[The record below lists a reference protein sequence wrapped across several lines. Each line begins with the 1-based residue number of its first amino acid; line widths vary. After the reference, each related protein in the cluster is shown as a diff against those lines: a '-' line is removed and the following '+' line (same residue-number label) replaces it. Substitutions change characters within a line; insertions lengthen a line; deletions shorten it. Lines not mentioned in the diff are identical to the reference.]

1 MPPSKTTAKNTTNKK
16 TKAPP
21 KKVVTTPPK
30 AKAKAKVE
38 TAPVDTPPV
47 AQVAQVAPVDQVA
60 PVAPVA
66 PVAEVLGSATE
77 TVVSDTPYA
86 EEFSAIVSELDAALT
101 TVRALKTRL
110 QKLEKTVHKD
120 HKVMAKKIQG
130 RGSRKTRDPNAP
142 KSGFARPG
150 PVSDEMRKFLS
161 LTKEDTISRTDVTK
175 RIHEYCKSKD
185 LQNPADKRQ
194 INADATLR
202 KLLKMSKTDDLTF
215 FNLQKYM
222 KVHFPNKE
230 GVYPTA

>member
-1 MPPSKTTAKNTTNKK
+1 MPPAKNPSKNTKTPPAKTPSTKK
-16 TKAPP
+16 TKAS
-21 KKVVTTPPK
+21 KKVVTTPPP
-30 AKAKAKVE
+30 KVQE
-38 TAPVDTPPV
+38 VSTPP
-47 AQVAQVAPVDQVA
+47 PVN
-60 PVAPVA
+60 
-66 PVAEVLGSATE
+66 EVPATE
-77 TVVSDTPYA
+77 VPVSTTEPVVSDTPYS
-86 EEFSAIVSELDAALT
+86 EEFGALLSELDSALN
-101 TVRALKTRL
+101 TVRSLKTRL

-120 HKVMAKKIQG
+120 HKVMAKKVRG
-130 RGSRKTRDPNAP
+130 RGTRKTRDPNAP

-161 LTKEDTISRTDVTK
+161 LGEEDTISRTDVTR